1 MELLADHA
9 PQIYFL
15 IGFAA
20 VLAGMVGVMG
30 KRKIWLAVAVVLALL
45 VPAAWLVLRG
55 VSTES
60 NRLEA
65 NIDSLRKAIVA
76 RDRDAALELVAD
88 DFKYKFKKRTRAAW
102 FDEIEEK
109 MKEYG
114 VDDLRVE
121 RLEIKKISS
130 ADREAS
136 VSFRIDARRGTESIY
151 TAECPGWKFTLV
163 GDVWKL
169 EHVTISKPKLKG
181 TPIAGED

>member
-1 MELLADHA
+1 MELIADHA
-9 PQIYFL
+9 QQIYFV
-15 IGFAA
+15 IGLAA
-20 VLAGMVGVMG
+20 LLAGMVGVMG
-30 KRKIWLAVAVVLALL
+30 RRKIWFVVALLLALL
-45 VPAAWLVLRG
+45 LPAAWLVLRG

-60 NRLEA
+60 TRLEA
-65 NIDSLRKAIVA
+65 NIDALRKAIIA
-76 RDRDAALELVAD
+76 KDRDAAFKYVAG
-88 DFKYKFKKRTRAAW
+88 DFKYDKKSRAAW
-102 FDEIEEK
+102 FDKLEEK

-136 VSFRIDARRGTESIY
+136 VSFHVDARRGNESIY

-169 EHVTISKPKLKG
+169 EHITISRAKLKG
-181 TPIAGED
+181 TALEE

>member
-1 MELLADHA
+1 MEVLADHA
-9 PQIYFL
+9 SQIYFL

-30 KRKIWLAVAVVLALL
+30 RRKIWLAVAVLLALL
-45 VPAAWLVLRG
+45 IPAAWLLLRG

-60 NRLEA
+60 TRLEA
-65 NIDSLRKAIVA
+65 NIDALRKAIVA
-76 RDRDAALELVAD
+76 RDRDAALKYVAD
-88 DFKYKFKKRTRAAW
+88 DFRYKVKKKSPENW
-102 FDEIEEK
+102 FDEIEKK

-121 RLEIKKISS
+121 RLEIKRISS

-136 VSFRIDARRGTESIY
+136 VSFHVDARRGAESIY
-151 TAECPGWKFTLV
+151 SAECPGWKFTLE

-169 EHVTISKPKLKG
+169 AHVAISKPKLKG
-181 TPIAGED
+181 TPIAAEE